1 MKKQTITQIMRYRE
15 SLIKYADKHGVTKA
29 ALKYNT
35 NRQYVYR
42 WLKRYNGNIR
52 SLANMSTRPHSH
64 PKAHTDDEIKLI
76 LDMWKRNSDTGLIV
90 FWVKLKQRGYK
101 HRPEVLYR
109 VMKRLNLYKI

>member
-15 SLIKYADKHGVTKA
+15 SLIKYVDKHGVTKA

-52 SLANMSTRPHSH
+52 SLANMSTRSHSH

-90 FWVKLKQRGYK
+90 F
-101 HRPEVLYR
+101 
-109 VMKRLNLYKI
+109 